1 MTKGTIKKTTDKSV
15 KQKGRLLTILTVLIV
30 AVIILAIFSGIYYF
44 IVFNNIGGVTE
55 QYYSTLKKIP
65 VLNLALPEPP
75 DPLNPKYMTAI
86 EIKKKYIEIKK
97 ENESLNEQL
106 TEAGQKN
113 DEYKVFK
120 DKNDVLSQEAESRK
134 QDLDSREAAIVQ
146 KELKLKDLQEKI
158 DSLIANADIEAF
170 TDYYTTLDP
179 ENAQLIYE
187 KIKLQQQVDENVKKF
202 ALVYAEMD
210 PAAAA
215 AIFEKLGTSEIE
227 MIANTLK
234 AMNKTNSAEILE
246 SMNPDFAAKVTFKLD
261 ALYREID
268 IKNQMKGGE

>member
-1 MTKGTIKKTTDKSV
+1 MAKGTSKETTEKSG
-15 KQKGRLLTILTVLIV
+15 KQKGKLLIILTVLLV
-30 AVIILAIFSGIYYF
+30 SVIILAIFGSIFYF

-55 QYYSTLKKIP
+55 QYYPTLKKIP
-65 VLNLALPEPP
+65 ILNLALPEPP
-75 DPLNPKYMTAI
+75 DPLNPKYMTAS
-86 EIKKKYIEIKK
+86 EIKKEYIKLKK
-97 ENESLNEQL
+97 ENESLYEQL
-106 TEAGQKN
+106 KESGLKV

-120 DKNDVLSQEAESRK
+120 DESDVLSQEAESRK
-134 QDLDSREAAIVQ
+134 QDLDSREAAIV
-146 KELKLKDLQEKI
+146 KRELKMKELQEKI
-158 DSLIANADIEAF
+158 DTLIANADTAAF
-170 TDYYTTLDP
+170 AEYYETLDP

-187 KIKLQQQVDENVKKF
+187 KIKLQQQIDENVKKF
-202 ALVYAEMD
+202 ALVYAEME

-215 AIFEKLGTSEIE
+215 AIFERLGTSEMD

-246 SMNPDFAAKVTFKLD
+246 SMTPDFAAKVTVKLD